1 MDTVVQMGAR
11 NTIHLSK
18 LKTDCRWG
26 DLILFK
32 CANSMSRLQRSVTG
46 SEWDHV
52 GIVVRSH
59 SFCSRSNVLKRLYLF
74 RSVEIAC
81 LRILCSY

>member
-1 MDTVVQMGAR
+1 MGAR

-52 GIVVRSH
+52 GIVVSSPLLLSCAH
-59 SFCSRSNVLKRLYLF
+59 CTDVL
-74 RSVEIAC
+74 
-81 LRILCSY
+81 